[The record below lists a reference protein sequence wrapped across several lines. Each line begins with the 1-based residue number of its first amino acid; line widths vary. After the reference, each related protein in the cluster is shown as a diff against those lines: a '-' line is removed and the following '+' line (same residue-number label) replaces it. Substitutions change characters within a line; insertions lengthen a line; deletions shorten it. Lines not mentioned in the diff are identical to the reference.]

1 MADRYRPSVKDLTL
15 RTRTTRRWIGTLAL
29 TLGGTLVLG
38 GLGANQ
44 TLAEEPAEE
53 FLQRLRDVGY
63 YDTAIAYLDRA
74 NKIAGLSPDFL
85 SAIPLEKAQTHIAA
99 AVTARSAKER
109 DAWFV
114 SAQDELKE
122 FLKLSS
128 HPRQAEA
135 KLFLGKIQMRR
146 ASQLVAGQNVTDEA
160 RNSARE
166 SYLEAAKTFDGI
178 AVDLRKILEELKGQR
193 IDPEKEPEKVAMRE
207 RYRGE
212 YLQAQL
218 SGADSRLMA
227 AKTFPNPATDG
238 KTLLEESLKAFIDLS
253 DKYDNFVPGA
263 LAMTYRGQ
271 VQVLLDKKADAI
283 DSFQRVL
290 EQADVEPLRAAR
302 MQAITGLIKLWTE
315 AKPPQLAEATE
326 LGQSFVSSARPDE
339 KRMQELQDLQLALA
353 QAYLLQAEQL
363 KEAKKPAEEKRA
375 ISSARQLLNAISKV
389 SGPHEDETKQLLA
402 KLGIEK
408 TETKEPVAA
417 VNVKSLEEA
426 LTAARDLLVS
436 SDELKQTA
444 NLLKDQEK
452 EGDNAAAIADELKS
466 IDTQL
471 DQNRVAIINVIRRGL
486 EIGSKDKALLN
497 QARQYLSYALFE
509 RGLFYE
515 AAVVGRYLSTTSP
528 SDSVGLGGGLIALSA
543 LQNALKSA
551 SEDETLA
558 ITRQIESLGEL
569 LTRQWPDDPKAVAA
583 KGIMIRMALEKD
595 RWDDAKKL
603 IDGMPDGDEK
613 ANYKRLLGM
622 LTWNRSLMLRQ
633 EKKNAE
639 ADALLPE
646 AAAVLREGLDGIP
659 GVLSGP
665 EVLQAAL
672 VLAKIELRR
681 DDAVAALAVLD
692 HEKYGPLPLVE
703 KLGEPSDGFKSDI
716 YSAELQAVVGVM
728 TSDGSDTA
736 ALLTRAT
743 DTMGRLQESVK
754 GKEDASTRLVR
765 IYVNMATDIRAQLDS
780 ATPEKKTKLIGAFR
794 VFLDSI
800 AKSSQDPA
808 TLQWAGQTLMQMGE
822 ASMGPGERV
831 AQGQAKELLTS
842 AATTLADLVSKQGKD
857 AAPALKFQLAKAYRL
872 NGEYKKSVDLL
883 HEVLSV
889 NQMMLD
895 AQIEAATAYEYWAGS
910 IQPNYA
916 ANAYKSALV
925 GARPDKNGKN
935 VIWGWGRISKLVSGR
950 PELQET
956 FFDARYHIA
965 VCRYLMGKS
974 LKDNK
979 VIDQAQNDIT
989 QVAALYPELGGP
1001 EKRAQFDLLLKEIQ
1015 KSLGKKPEGL
1025 PPLQAVAG

>member
-1 MADRYRPSVKDLTL
+1 M
-15 RTRTTRRWIGTLAL
+15 
-29 TLGGTLVLG
+29 
-38 GLGANQ
+38 
-44 TLAEEPAEE
+44 
-53 FLQRLRDVGY
+53 
-63 YDTAIAYLDRA
+63 
-74 NKIAGLSPDFL
+74 
-85 SAIPLEKAQTHIAA
+85 
-99 AVTARSAKER
+99 
-109 DAWFV
+109 
-114 SAQDELKE
+114 
-122 FLKLSS
+122 
-128 HPRQAEA
+128 
-135 KLFLGKIQMRR
+135 
-146 ASQLVAGQNVTDEA
+146 
-160 RNSARE
+160 
-166 SYLEAAKTFDGI
+166 
-178 AVDLRKILEELKGQR
+178 
-193 IDPEKEPEKVAMRE
+193 
-207 RYRGE
+207 
-212 YLQAQL
+212 
-218 SGADSRLMA
+218 
-227 AKTFPNPATDG
+227 
-238 KTLLEESLKAFIDLS
+238 
-253 DKYDNFVPGA
+253 
-263 LAMTYRGQ
+263 
-271 VQVLLDKKADAI
+271 
-283 DSFQRVL
+283 
-290 EQADVEPLRAAR
+290 
-302 MQAITGLIKLWTE
+302 
-315 AKPPQLAEATE
+315 
-326 LGQSFVSSARPDE
+326 
-339 KRMQELQDLQLALA
+339 
-353 QAYLLQAEQL
+353 
-363 KEAKKPAEEKRA
+363 
-375 ISSARQLLNAISKV
+375 
-389 SGPHEDETKQLLA
+389 
-402 KLGIEK
+402 
-408 TETKEPVAA
+408 
-417 VNVKSLEEA
+417 
-426 LTAARDLLVS
+426 
-436 SDELKQTA
+436 
-444 NLLKDQEK
+444 
-452 EGDNAAAIADELKS
+452 
-466 IDTQL
+466 
-471 DQNRVAIINVIRRGL
+471 RRGL
-486 EIGSKDKALLN
+486 EIGSKDRALLN
-497 QARQYLSYALFE
+497 QARQYLSFALFE
-509 RGLFYE
+509 RGYFYE

-528 SDSVGLGGGLIALSA
+528 SDSVGLGGGLIALSS

-551 SEDETLA
+551 SEEETLA

-583 KGIMIRMALEKD
+583 KGIMVRMALEKD

-603 IDGMPDGDEK
+603 IEGMPDGDEK

-633 EKKNAE
+633 DKKNAE

-743 DTMGRLQESVK
+743 DTMDRLQESVK
-754 GKEDASTRLVR
+754 GKPDASTRLVR
-765 IYVNMATDIRAQLDS
+765 IYVNMATDIRAQLES
-780 ATPEKKTKLIGAFR
+780 ATPEKKAKLVNAFR
-794 VFLDSI
+794 IFLDSI
-800 AKSSQDPA
+800 AKSSEDPA
-808 TLQWAGQTLMQMGE
+808 TLQWVGQTLMQMGE
-822 ASMGPGERV
+822 ASMAPGERV

-842 AATTLADLVSKQGKD
+842 AATTLAGLVTKQGKD

-935 VIWGWGRISKLVSGR
+935 VIWGWGRIQKLVSGR

-956 FFDARYHIA
+956 FFDARYHLA

-979 VIDQAQNDIT
+979 VIDQAQKDVT

-1025 PPLQAVAG
+1025 PPLPAAAG